1 MKKVYAAVIF
11 ASLMLVVSCGSL
23 GGNSGVEIKAGDF
36 DKKFEPKTA
45 LAYIDRKLKRPT
57 LSVFLA
63 NFDFNPKDRGDLF
76 HPNVSGNPDN
86 VVIRV
91 EIISDEKAEPN
102 DSFKQGETVSVKDNN
117 SQLRFYSMNIYRAEN
132 NSTQSVKLKD
142 YKEAK
147 VNITNLTDEEYA
159 GSFDI
164 RFSAIGK
171 DNQVDENAFAKGE
184 FKAKFWKEN

>member
-1 MKKVYAAVIF
+1 MKKMYAAIIF
-11 ASLMLVVSCGSL
+11 ASLMLVISCGSA
-23 GGNSGVEIKAGDF
+23 GVNSGVEIKAGDF
-36 DKKFEPKTA
+36 EKTFEPKTA
-45 LAYIDRKLKRPT
+45 LAYINRSLKRPT

-63 NFDFNPKDRGDLF
+63 NFDFNPKDKGELIR
-76 HPNVSGNPDN
+76 PNVSGNPEN

-102 DSFKQGETVSVKDNN
+102 DSFKQGETVSVKGDD
-117 SQLRFYSMNIYRAEN
+117 SQQRFYSMNIYRTEN

-147 VNITNLTDEEYA
+147 VNIMTLTDEEYA

-171 DNQVDENAFAKGE
+171 DNQVDENAFAKSK